1 MKDYCT
7 KVYAFNK
14 YIRIY
19 AATTTNLVEKARV
32 YHETWPTATAA
43 LGRFLTASA
52 MTSLMYKA
60 GEHLTFIIN
69 GNGSIGQMVVEATYG
84 TVKGSIEHPGVYLKY
99 NNGHLA
105 VGLAVGNQGDL
116 TVIKDL
122 HMREPFSSISPLQS
136 GEIGDDFT
144 YYFAS
149 SEQVPSSVGLGV
161 LINPD
166 NSVKSAGGFIIQVMT
181 GCPEEVLNKLE
192 ERLKVLKP
200 VSQMVEEGL
209 SPIQM
214 IEEICGKDYEILDD
228 NIPLEYKCDC
238 SRERFLLKMEACGED
253 QLNDIINKEGKA
265 EVVCHFCMKHY
276 QFNKE
281 DLISVLNNIKR
292 KKENNKKEE
301 SK

>member
-7 KVYAFNK
+7 KVYAYNK
-14 YIRIY
+14 FIRIY
-19 AATTTNLVEKARV
+19 AATTTNLVEKARTL
-32 YHETWPTATAA
+32 HETWPTATAA

-69 GNGSIGQMVVEATYG
+69 GNGAIGQMVTEASYG
-84 TVKGSIEHPGVYLKY
+84 VVKGSIEKPGVYLKY

-105 VGLAVGNQGDL
+105 VGLAVGNNGDL

-144 YYFAS
+144 YYFAT

-181 GCPEEVLNKLE
+181 GCPDDVLTKLE

-200 VSQMVEEGL
+200 VSQMVDEGL
-209 SPIQM
+209 TPIQM
-214 IEEICGKDYEILDD
+214 IEEIVGKDYEILDEA
-228 NIPLEYKCDC
+228 IPLEYKCDC
-238 SRERFLLKMEACGED
+238 SKERFALKMEACGEEELQKMID
-253 QLNDIINKEGKA
+253 VDHHA

-276 QFNKE
+276 NFDEN
-281 DLISVLNNIKR
+281 DLKNILNTLKT
-292 KKENNKKEE
+292 KKAT

>member
-7 KVYAFNK
+7 KVYAFNRF
-14 YIRIY
+14 IRIY
-19 AATTTNLVEKARV
+19 ASTTTNLVEKARQM
-32 YHETWPTATAA
+32 HETWPTATAA

-69 GNGSIGQMVVEATYG
+69 GNGSIGQMVTEASYG
-84 TVKGSIEHPGVYLKY
+84 VVKGSIEHPGVYLKY

-105 VGLAVGNQGDL
+105 VGLAVGNNGDL

-122 HMREPFSSISPLQS
+122 HMKEPFSSISPLQT

-144 YYFAS
+144 YYFAT

-166 NSVKSAGGFIIQVMT
+166 NSVKSSGGFIIQVMT
-181 GCPEEVLNKLE
+181 GCPDDVLTRLE
-192 ERLKVLKP
+192 ERLKTLKP
-200 VSQMVEEGL
+200 VSQMVDEGL
-209 SPIQM
+209 TPIEM
-214 IEEICGKDYEILDD
+214 IEEIVGKDYEILDEA
-228 NIPLEYKCDC
+228 IPLEYKCDC
-238 SRERFLLKMEACGED
+238 SKERFALKMEACGEEEL
-253 QLNDIINKEGKA
+253 QKIIDTDHKA

-276 QFNKE
+276 SFDQN
-281 DLISVLNNIKR
+281 DLIAILNNLKS
-292 KKENNKKEE
+292 KKKSNSEK
-301 SK
+301 